1 MAVGSKRRRT
11 KLEIHEQ
18 KLEALSRQQAIEDKL
33 KNLERLL
40 EENAEL
46 KQQQDAGKKA
56 QWTLQNMV
64 SQGFLAVDED
74 GDFVP
79 GQGHTTTKGH

>member
-1 MAVGSKRRRT
+1 MKICSKRRRGRQ
-11 KLEIHEQ
+11 EIEDA

-46 KQQQDAGKKA
+46 KQQQEAGKKA

-64 SQGFLAVDED
+64 SQGFIAVDED

-79 GQGHTTTKGH
+79 G